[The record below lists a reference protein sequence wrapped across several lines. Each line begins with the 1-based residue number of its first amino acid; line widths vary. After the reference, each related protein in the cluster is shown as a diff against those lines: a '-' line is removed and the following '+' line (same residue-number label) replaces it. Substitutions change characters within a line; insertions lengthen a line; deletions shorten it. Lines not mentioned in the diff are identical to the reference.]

1 MDFIVQGVA
10 KSRTRLSDFRF
21 HLYNILFLF
30 CIREQLRDSSKPPHT
45 PWSRPGL
52 GGHCPVGRCLPLAS
66 LPLEPRGSGSLASLG
81 SDLRAFDSV
90 TFRLSFSTFPCYLL
104 TSPYTCFFFCPMGHQ
119 GVPFSAQFCH
129 VVRLVSKRDFV
140 GSRRCA
146 FRIPVSL
153 GRKGPWR
160 RWAFLVSAD
169 LIFDSLMTHL
179 RNPDPT
185 LLGKPSHF
193 LVAALLNIYSYLLL
207 HS

>member
-1 MDFIVQGVA
+1 MSISLV
-10 KSRTRLSDFRF
+10 
-21 HLYNILFLF
+21 
-30 CIREQLRDSSKPPHT
+30 REQLRDSSKPPHT